1 MWNNRGR
8 NIKPDQT
15 EFVDMGLLTE
25 DDSAFNIEDCTVFKK
40 LLKVYLNG

>member
-15 EFVDMGLLTE
+15 EFVDIGLLTE
-25 DDSAFNIEDCTVFKK
+25 DSAFNIEDCTVFKK
-40 LLKVYLNG
+40 LLKVCLNG